1 MVQEAI
7 DGLTDQQLADLEL
20 QESGLVSGQNA
31 GAIAYTPFAQRMN
44 PQPAPAPEPEE
55 PVALSEFQLNQLE
68 EENYRRMD
76 YVMTPQEFDQYWDRR
91 DKEDRE
97 VGRFFE
103 GLGQGAA
110 GLIGMVPET
119 GRELQGAMVGMV
131 TDPVNQVQ
139 RNVQTGAEIIRKGG
153 INLVQ
158 LFDWV
163 GSKVDDLATGS
174 KRAEA
179 INAGIMDRL
188 IADGKVTGDR
198 EQDEQ
203 IYQAALAEAREAG
216 AYTPTLDQA
225 REDKGKAYE
234 RYVRE
239 KALERDFANVSEF
252 KTGEGQMSVPTS
264 AGTYQITDEQ
274 PMPTISTLG
283 SMVVDPLNALPLG
296 AGALSKARVLRRIA
310 NLSEK
315 PMLGAERVASGL
327 ADVAERVELGI
338 STRLQDITGLT
349 QKQQAALGAGVAGTA
364 VYVDSATDGGGGITK
379 AVLMAG
385 AVMPALHYGGGLLRK
400 VGSAA
405 GGAATIV
412 REAGVG
418 GLGVARAE
426 AASSLAGNA
435 AVPERYRKFFTGY
448 VDGTD
453 STLKRVAQ
461 DSGNPEALR
470 RGARFADRM
479 GATQVARAADDAV
492 SGAVTAG
499 IVGSPFAALQPD
511 AERAGEVM
519 GGILALGGVGGL
531 AGGVA
536 RRAGTAAD
544 ADIARMFADVQAVGG
559 NVEAFARLPHATL
572 DRLSAMQGV
581 LAGKVDFVPLTGD
594 EYRMNA
600 DIAQNG
606 GEATA
611 GVFLDRDAN
620 NRARVFINLD
630 GKTATE
636 AIAPHEIGHAILTSN
651 ILDGQP
657 RNDLRNLVNQQYGP
671 GGVESR
677 GREYIARMV
686 DADLRQGVTGEAP
699 TVLTD
704 AEMKAMDGGKT
715 MDNIVADR
723 AKDPAE
729 RDRLINERVEE
740 FRQRSIDKGE
750 DALDWARDEI
760 VAETFASE
768 APAID
773 FRAIRRDAMFPRLAE
788 SMLSAGGRVLEVM
801 GARLDPGT
809 GKLMDNPSVLFRDN
823 PLFQD
828 RIMQKRVREY
838 VRSYDQYL
846 AGLEEAGA
854 KELRGVELARSSK
867 PEDLARSTHVKL
879 RDEGRGVL
887 ENDFLFQKPDGTYS
901 LKPQKIITATEN
913 ARSAQIKTLYDARKF
928 VPVNSQEFGK
938 RKVNGREVVGGP
950 VLPPQFDF
958 FTNFPKHV
966 REFARSM
973 EQSRAEGGSWDIDY
987 NAIGTGASGRYRVT
1001 NLGNV
1006 RAIQRETVPLGWQV
1020 TKANHLLAVA
1030 IDLNAFRAA
1039 TMKAINRGELSIFN
1053 NDMRQVE
1060 TDLKI
1065 RLANHREGRPGE
1077 AGIGQA
1083 KRDILN
1089 GLIGTG
1095 TAVQRAANPLYAE
1108 LNPRGSLRTWRVDR
1122 LNDAKP
1128 TGRTGYFFD
1137 YDKENNNRM
1146 PSALPQTGMAMPDV
1160 AVVPERFTGTGQEPN
1175 RQSRFAQPPP
1185 FFARF
1190 PIESYERGGKFFDA
1204 QSGDDLT
1211 GRSYGAG
1218 FIDVSSGKPRLFVD
1232 GDPAAQPAKSG
1243 RTYRTNLF
1251 KQKAGW
1257 KWISD
1262 NAPATSTIVS
1272 VEGGGQHVYALR
1284 ADFEGGVDLARYSDR
1299 PSEPRLRPTARGELS
1314 LGNEVGRISIRGKE
1328 HPVYDGAR
1336 ISQPAA
1342 ARGQAMPDISE
1353 APPFYL
1359 KSSQALD
1366 AKVQGK
1372 AATVDQIKAILTNP
1386 QNGIKAEELKWTGV
1400 MQEVE
1405 RLAKENNGKVPKEAL
1420 LRYLAE
1426 DGAVRLEEVT
1436 MGGAKK
1442 QWTQAD
1448 IDQLEREAQRSRDFS
1463 AYERAVLE
1471 YEDQQLGSDAN
1482 NTGNQTQYAQW
1493 QLDGGENYREVVLA
1507 IPPKETLKQA
1517 LREATIKFNASD
1529 SPTERAA
1536 SESQIAAIESAMG
1549 MRPKEW
1555 MSSHFQDVPNYIA
1568 HMRLNERVDAKG
1580 KQGLFIE
1587 ELQSDRH
1594 QQGREKGYRED
1605 LNKNRLNELV
1615 RKESSR
1621 GITKSEQQEL
1631 SDLLRQRDALAGG
1644 VPDAPFRTSWPL
1656 QLFKRALRDAVAD
1669 GKEWIG
1675 WTTGETQAARY
1686 DKQIADNLDAVEV
1699 TKDKDGQSYYVFG
1712 YKGEKRVID
1721 SGAVGQ
1727 EKLADL
1733 IGKEM
1738 ATKAI
1743 EGKQEKMRFSGSA
1756 LTIGGKG
1763 MEGFYDQIVLKDVAK
1778 YVKQWGAQVEKSGI
1792 TVLGPLDDLRFDVV
1806 GPDNRAITAFETMDK
1821 AKAAAKKAG
1830 QGYIVRENPPKEQT
1844 KIWRVNITPQMRDG
1858 IQKAGQ
1864 ALFMPDVD
1872 YPIKGFHGGPKGI
1885 QRLKASSPWSRQKD
1899 GKDGVIYISTDEA
1912 GAEYYADLRDDGRV
1926 YDVAARA
1933 SNPYYTS
1940 DQDLLIDPSPEDVR
1954 RLKSLGHDA
1963 IFPVDPQSTLRA
1975 FFNDDQVV
1983 IRTPAR
1989 GQAMPDVVHD
1999 DNYTLPPQVPDRGF
2013 YIIGTKPTAD
2023 GRVLE
2028 YHVDPRTTM
2037 QPRVAGIDSISG
2049 EQVAMLEADR
2059 HNTRGDNM
2067 GGPLHPFL
2075 INNQTVVYLPDGRGY
2090 KPVWANMNSGFVTRA
2105 KNIVKNTTAGHALI
2119 QIMKENAHRSNRK
2132 FVMDVTAEIDARRAS
2147 MSDDQADFLH
2157 VLLEL
2162 GAINP
2167 QGRINQAYSRVER
2180 LSKEVLKKEAE
2191 LSELAEAEKQ
2201 YNATFAKYRPMAEFL
2216 SRLSPLKS
2224 HSTRGRMKEFQGE
2237 FGSLVS
2243 KYRNEPWYSAMSS
2256 KYRNTKFVDEAA
2268 RFSFKQRGAAMDRI
2282 TGIPF
2287 APDVK
2292 AMLNDS
2298 MDFVNGKNLDV
2309 VGVVQLSKD
2318 ADAFAVY
2325 FGKNAKEE
2333 SKMSANERL
2342 LRDQLLAS
2350 GTFRP
2355 HPSYDW
2361 VMLGPENADSFIL
2374 NAPADPLKLF
2384 PDYAKNHPN
2393 PKVRGGTKETVAG
2406 TMKKSKIPL
2415 ILK

>member
-188 IADGKVTGDR
+188 IADGKVTGNR

-461 DSGNPEALR
+461 DAGNPEALR
-470 RGARFADRM
+470 RGARFADRI

-630 GKTATE
+630 GKTATD

-715 MDNIVADR
+715 MDDIVADR

-760 VAETFASE
+760 IAETFASE

-773 FRAIRRDAMFPRLAE
+773 FRAIRRDSMFPRLAE

-809 GKLMDNPSVLFRDN
+809 GKLMDSPSVLFRDN

-879 RDEGRGVL
+879 RDEGNGVL
-887 ENDFLFQKPDGTYS
+887 ENDFMVQRPDGTYAMKAQTTVN
-901 LKPQKIITATEN
+901 LTEN

-1006 RAIQRETVPLGWQV
+1006 RAIQRETVPFGWQV
-1020 TKANHLLAVA
+1020 TKANHLLAA
-1030 IDLNAFRAA
+1030 SLDLNAFRGSA
-1039 TMKAINRGELSIFN
+1039 MKAINKGDLGLFN

-1060 TDLKI
+1060 ADLKTY
-1065 RLANHREGRPGE
+1065 LANHRNGRPGE
-1077 AGIGQA
+1077 MTIGQQ
-1083 KRDILN
+1083 KRDMLN

-1095 TAVQRAANPLYAE
+1095 TAVQRTANPLYSD
-1108 LNPRGSLRTWRVDR
+1108 LNPRGSIRTWRVDR

-1137 YDKENNNRM
+1137 YDKINSNRM
-1146 PSALPQTGMAMPDV
+1146 PSALPQAGMAMPDV
-1160 AVVPERFTGTGQEPN
+1160 APVRTLDTDRLLRE
-1175 RQSRFAQPPP
+1175 
-1185 FFARF
+1185 
-1190 PIESYERGGKFFDA
+1190 YEENQGYLGLSTMGMREGRPVKGGA
-1204 QSGDDLT
+1204 AET
-1211 GRSYGAG
+1211 R
-1218 FIDVSSGKPRLFVD
+1218 RL
-1232 GDPAAQPAKSG
+1232 
-1243 RTYRTNLF
+1243 
-1251 KQKAGW
+1251 
-1257 KWISD
+1257 
-1262 NAPATSTIVS
+1262 
-1272 VEGGGQHVYALR
+1272 
-1284 ADFEGGVDLARYSDR
+1284 LARNTEISRELD
-1299 PSEPRLRPTARGELS
+1299 ARGVKTEDVQLQRA
-1314 LGNEVGRISIRGKE
+1314 LAKR
-1328 HPVYDGAR
+1328 
-1336 ISQPAA
+1336 QT
-1342 ARGQAMPDISE
+1342 GQAMPDATELWHGGNDIAQGDGPVFLGSKRM
-1353 APPFYL
+1353 AQSY
-1359 KSSQALD
+1359 
-1366 AKVQGK
+1366 AKNKGGK
-1372 AATVDQIKAILTNP
+1372 LQKINASDLRFAT
-1386 QNGIKAEELKWTGV
+1386 AE
-1400 MQEVE
+1400 EVE
-1405 RLAKENNGKVPKEAL
+1405 RVLRDDGRISVPDTTMEPLFYTLDPAYSPARSKVAIEAL
-1420 LRYLAE
+1420 QEVGY
-1426 DGAVRLEEVT
+1426 DGAILPIDSFADNPSNPSSSKKMEQSYMVFDRKSLQRPAT
-1436 MGGAKK
+1436 GGTRGQAMLDVGSFDEDAGAYLIAAGDGESLPVY
-1442 QWTQAD
+1442 QQAD
-1448 IDQLEREAQRSRDFS
+1448 RRGKP
-1463 AYERAVLE
+1463 AV
-1471 YEDQQLGSDAN
+1471 DG
-1482 NTGNQTQYAQW
+1482 TGKA
-1493 QLDGGENYREVVLA
+1493 
-1507 IPPKETLKQA
+1507 
-1517 LREATIKFNASD
+1517 KF
-1529 SPTERAA
+1529 
-1536 SESQIAAIESAMG
+1536 
-1549 MRPKEW
+1549 
-1555 MSSHFQDVPNYIA
+1555 VP
-1568 HMRLNERVDAKG
+1568 VD
-1580 KQGLFIE
+1580 
-1587 ELQSDRH
+1587 
-1594 QQGREKGYRED
+1594 YD
-1605 LNKNRLNELV
+1605 LLHGP
-1615 RKESSR
+1615 
-1621 GITKSEQQEL
+1621 GITKYAGPGPEDATKPDYRGLAYDITQKG
-1631 SDLLRQRDALAGG
+1631 QREIDAA
-1644 VPDAPFRTSWPL
+1644 
-1656 QLFKRALRDAVAD
+1656 
-1669 GKEWIG
+1669 
-1675 WTTGETQAARY
+1675 
-1686 DKQIADNLDAVEV
+1686 
-1699 TKDKDGQSYYVFG
+1699 
-1712 YKGEKRVID
+1712 ID
-1721 SGAVGQ
+1721 SGAVDSAANRVVDFTVEAMKNREIAAGRGWYSRMRDKLLSAFG
-1727 EKLADL
+1727 EKGRELFAQL
-1733 IGKEM
+1733 LG
-1738 ATKAI
+1738 AT
-1743 EGKQEKMRFSGSA
+1743 SA
-1756 LTIGGKG
+1756 KTP
-1763 MEGFYDQIVLKDVAK
+1763 
-1778 YVKQWGAQVEKSGI
+1778 VEPNF
-1792 TVLGPLDDLRFDVV
+1792 LQAFD
-1806 GPDNRAITAFETMDK
+1806 AFE
-1821 AKAAAKKAG
+1821 G
-1830 QGYIVRENPPKEQT
+1830 HQFG
-1844 KIWRVNITPQMRDG
+1844 
-1858 IQKAGQ
+1858 
-1864 ALFMPDVD
+1864 AL
-1872 YPIKGFHGGPKGI
+1872 
-1885 QRLKASSPWSRQKD
+1885 
-1899 GKDGVIYISTDEA
+1899 
-1912 GAEYYADLRDDGRV
+1912 
-1926 YDVAARA
+1926 
-1933 SNPYYTS
+1933 
-1940 DQDLLIDPSPEDVR
+1940 
-1954 RLKSLGHDA
+1954 
-1963 IFPVDPQSTLRA
+1963 
-1975 FFNDDQVV
+1975 
-1983 IRTPAR
+1983 
-1989 GQAMPDVVHD
+1989 
-1999 DNYTLPPQVPDRGF
+1999 
-2013 YIIGTKPTAD
+2013 
-2023 GRVLE
+2023 
-2028 YHVDPRTTM
+2028 
-2037 QPRVAGIDSISG
+2037 
-2049 EQVAMLEADR
+2049 
-2059 HNTRGDNM
+2059 
-2067 GGPLHPFL
+2067 
-2075 INNQTVVYLPDGRGY
+2075 
-2090 KPVWANMNSGFVTRA
+2090 
-2105 KNIVKNTTAGHALI
+2105 
-2119 QIMKENAHRSNRK
+2119 
-2132 FVMDVTAEIDARRAS
+2132 
-2147 MSDDQADFLH
+2147 
-2157 VLLEL
+2157 
-2162 GAINP
+2162 
-2167 QGRINQAYSRVER
+2167 
-2180 LSKEVLKKEAE
+2180 
-2191 LSELAEAEKQ
+2191 
-2201 YNATFAKYRPMAEFL
+2201 
-2216 SRLSPLKS
+2216 
-2224 HSTRGRMKEFQGE
+2224 
-2237 FGSLVS
+2237 
-2243 KYRNEPWYSAMSS
+2243 
-2256 KYRNTKFVDEAA
+2256 
-2268 RFSFKQRGAAMDRI
+2268 
-2282 TGIPF
+2282 
-2287 APDVK
+2287 
-2292 AMLNDS
+2292 
-2298 MDFVNGKNLDV
+2298 
-2309 VGVVQLSKD
+2309 
-2318 ADAFAVY
+2318 
-2325 FGKNAKEE
+2325 
-2333 SKMSANERL
+2333 
-2342 LRDQLLAS
+2342 
-2350 GTFRP
+2350 
-2355 HPSYDW
+2355 
-2361 VMLGPENADSFIL
+2361 
-2374 NAPADPLKLF
+2374 
-2384 PDYAKNHPN
+2384 
-2393 PKVRGGTKETVAG
+2393 
-2406 TMKKSKIPL
+2406 
-2415 ILK
+2415 

>member
-7 DGLTDQQLADLEL
+7 DGLTDQQIADLEL

-31 GAIAYTPFAQRMN
+31 DAIAYTPFAQRMN
-44 PQPAPAPEPEE
+44 PRPAPAPEPEE
-55 PVALSEFQLNQLE
+55 PVALSDFQLNQLE
-68 EENYRRMD
+68 EENYRSMD

-103 GLGQGAA
+103 GLGQGTA

-188 IADGKVTGDR
+188 IADGKMTGNR

-203 IYQAALAEAREAG
+203 IYQAALGEAREAG

-252 KTGEGQMSVPTS
+252 RTGEGQMSVPTS

-315 PMLGAERVASGL
+315 PLQGAERVASGL

-379 AVLMAG
+379 AILMAG

-461 DSGNPEALR
+461 ESGNPEALR
-470 RGARFADRM
+470 RMSRFADRM
-479 GATQVARAADDAV
+479 GATQVARAADDVV

-536 RRAGTAAD
+536 RRASTAAD

-630 GKTATE
+630 GKTATD

-671 GGVESR
+671 EGVEAR

-686 DADLRQGVTGEAP
+686 DADLRQGATGEAP
-699 TVLTD
+699 TVLTE

-715 MDNIVADR
+715 MDDIVAER

-760 VAETFASE
+760 IAETFASE

-773 FRAIRRDAMFPRLAE
+773 FRAIRRDALFPRLAE

-1006 RAIQRETVPLGWQV
+1006 RAIQRETVPFGWQV

-1039 TMKAINRGELSIFN
+1039 TMKAINKGDLSIFN

-1060 TDLKI
+1060 ADLKI

-1146 PSALPQTGMAMPDV
+1146 PSALPQTGMAMPDT
-1160 AVVPERFTGTGQEPN
+1160 P
-1175 RQSRFAQPPP
+1175 S
-1185 FFARF
+1185 
-1190 PIESYERGGKFFDA
+1190 
-1204 QSGDDLT
+1204 
-1211 GRSYGAG
+1211 
-1218 FIDVSSGKPRLFVD
+1218 
-1232 GDPAAQPAKSG
+1232 
-1243 RTYRTNLF
+1243 NL
-1251 KQKAGW
+1251 
-1257 KWISD
+1257 
-1262 NAPATSTIVS
+1262 ST
-1272 VEGGGQHVYALR
+1272 
-1284 ADFEGGVDLARYSDR
+1284 
-1299 PSEPRLRPTARGELS
+1299 
-1314 LGNEVGRISIRGKE
+1314 
-1328 HPVYDGAR
+1328 
-1336 ISQPAA
+1336 
-1342 ARGQAMPDISE
+1342 
-1353 APPFYL
+1353 
-1359 KSSQALD
+1359 
-1366 AKVQGK
+1366 
-1372 AATVDQIKAILTNP
+1372 DQILRELEENQGYLGLSTLGMREGRPVKGGAQQTRELLKRNTALN
-1386 QNGIKAEELKWTGV
+1386 EELKRRGGP
-1400 MQEVE
+1400 QEESDVE
-1405 RLAKENNGKVPKEAL
+1405 RV
-1420 LRYLAE
+1420 
-1426 DGAVRLEEVT
+1426 
-1436 MGGAKK
+1436 
-1442 QWTQAD
+1442 
-1448 IDQLEREAQRSRDFS
+1448 
-1463 AYERAVLE
+1463 
-1471 YEDQQLGSDAN
+1471 
-1482 NTGNQTQYAQW
+1482 
-1493 QLDGGENYREVVLA
+1493 
-1507 IPPKETLKQA
+1507 
-1517 LREATIKFNASD
+1517 
-1529 SPTERAA
+1529 
-1536 SESQIAAIESAMG
+1536 
-1549 MRPKEW
+1549 
-1555 MSSHFQDVPNYIA
+1555 
-1568 HMRLNERVDAKG
+1568 
-1580 KQGLFIE
+1580 
-1587 ELQSDRH
+1587 
-1594 QQGREKGYRED
+1594 
-1605 LNKNRLNELV
+1605 
-1615 RKESSR
+1615 
-1621 GITKSEQQEL
+1621 
-1631 SDLLRQRDALAGG
+1631 LRQ
-1644 VPDAPFRTSWPL
+1644 
-1656 QLFKRALRDAVAD
+1656 
-1669 GKEWIG
+1669 
-1675 WTTGETQAARY
+1675 
-1686 DKQIADNLDAVEV
+1686 
-1699 TKDKDGQSYYVFG
+1699 
-1712 YKGEKRVID
+1712 
-1721 SGAVGQ
+1721 
-1727 EKLADL
+1727 
-1733 IGKEM
+1733 
-1738 ATKAI
+1738 
-1743 EGKQEKMRFSGSA
+1743 
-1756 LTIGGKG
+1756 
-1763 MEGFYDQIVLKDVAK
+1763 
-1778 YVKQWGAQVEKSGI
+1778 
-1792 TVLGPLDDLRFDVV
+1792 
-1806 GPDNRAITAFETMDK
+1806 
-1821 AKAAAKKAG
+1821 
-1830 QGYIVRENPPKEQT
+1830 
-1844 KIWRVNITPQMRDG
+1844 
-1858 IQKAGQ
+1858 
-1864 ALFMPDVD
+1864 
-1872 YPIKGFHGGPKGI
+1872 
-1885 QRLKASSPWSRQKD
+1885 
-1899 GKDGVIYISTDEA
+1899 
-1912 GAEYYADLRDDGRV
+1912 
-1926 YDVAARA
+1926 
-1933 SNPYYTS
+1933 
-1940 DQDLLIDPSPEDVR
+1940 
-1954 RLKSLGHDA
+1954 
-1963 IFPVDPQSTLRA
+1963 
-1975 FFNDDQVV
+1975 
-1983 IRTPAR
+1983 R
-1989 GQAMPDVVHD
+1989 GQAMPDVADAVD
-1999 DNYTLPPQVPDRGF
+1999 DVSSRLGGKQPRMTTQTAWMTPDGKFLNVGAHGHSAILEGQKQQLSTVDYMRMGFVRLNARESGKLYADARAPLTQSQLSELKNTAIERRLELVVEQPAANRAQGQAMPDVDVQWETYAENLRDDVESWSPARDTGKIDYEMQDVVDSFVDFARTNPQMTGGELTAAF
-2013 YIIGTKPTAD
+2013 YRAEKPTASQRKKLNAAIANVGEPPRTATGGTRGQAMPDAAVTQD
-2023 GRVLE
+2023 GLVQAPEDAPKFKLPRQAMAQFMPDTGVDLADYADRTILALPADRMGIGSMMVGPKGMEREVSVKGQGGAGFMEIYNGGGWAFSDEATGNRFMKRLREAAEPGEGSVLVGITAMSE
-2028 YHVDPRTTM
+2028 FNHLKNQTGQLAYVEALEAAIAGKSISKKQADAHIKAISQSIMQSTAKSVTDSTRRKFAAIKNFNDFSKAVRNKSLNFADAAPYSVQIARKALPIPYKEAKDIGIAFDDIGKQTADPRYADVPFGTVVALLEVPLEQAPVRSDFHYSYPFKVTGRSIGFLKQYHDVGQLTSDPRIRNSAGAVQA
-2037 QPRVAGIDSISG
+2037 QPLQTVLPKLDQTRKV
-2049 EQVAMLEADR
+2049 
-2059 HNTRGDNM
+2059 TRGQAMPDVEIQQRFPRHRFVSGGQPTMLKTGEPVVLKMHHATRRPAQLMKSGKFDDKYLGETHGAENDFLGWYFSSDYFIGDDGEYVGKRGEVLPFYVRMDNPLVIDTDRYPFIEDAKYSREVAQLRDA
-2067 GGPLHPFL
+2067 GGH
-2075 INNQTVVYLPDGRGY
+2075 DG
-2090 KPVWANMNSGFVTRA
+2090 
-2105 KNIVKNTTAGHALI
+2105 IVAVITGTSRLGNFEPPAGV
-2119 QIMKENAHRSNRK
+2119 KE
-2132 FVMDVTAEIDARRAS
+2132 IY
-2147 MSDDQADFLH
+2147 DQAVNLTADKFRDLP
-2157 VLLEL
+2157 VKLQDAIDKEDQIYLDWFEGKRPEAGSEILSLTPNATKLLDSVAPEFSD
-2162 GAINP
+2162 AV
-2167 QGRINQAYSRVER
+2167 SFVER
-2180 LSKEVLKKEAE
+2180 RRSTGKDGVAAQTWWAIVPPENKGQIK
-2191 LSELAEAEKQ
+2191 SAEAITRDKSG
-2201 YNATFAKYRPMAEFL
+2201 NVIPM
-2216 SRLSPLKS
+2216 
-2224 HSTRGRMKEFQGE
+2224 
-2237 FGSLVS
+2237 S
-2243 KYRNEPWYSAMSS
+2243 KRFDRS
-2256 KYRNTKFVDEAA
+2256 KPDIRYGIA
-2268 RFSFKQRGAAMDRI
+2268 GAALAA
-2282 TGIPF
+2282 G
-2287 APDVK
+2287 
-2292 AMLNDS
+2292 AMAS
-2298 MDFVNGKNLDV
+2298 
-2309 VGVVQLSKD
+2309 Q
-2318 ADAFAVY
+2318 
-2325 FGKNAKEE
+2325 EE
-2333 SKMSANERL
+2333 
-2342 LRDQLLAS
+2342 Q
-2350 GTFRP
+2350 
-2355 HPSYDW
+2355 
-2361 VMLGPENADSFIL
+2361 
-2374 NAPADPLKLF
+2374 
-2384 PDYAKNHPN
+2384 
-2393 PKVRGGTKETVAG
+2393 
-2406 TMKKSKIPL
+2406 
-2415 ILK
+2415 

>member
-7 DGLTDQQLADLEL
+7 DGLTDQQIADLEL

-31 GAIAYTPFAQRMN
+31 DTIAYTPFAQRMN

-68 EENYRRMD
+68 EENYRRID

-188 IADGKVTGDR
+188 IADGKMTGNR

-203 IYQAALAEAREAG
+203 IYQAALGEAREAG

-252 KTGEGQMSVPTS
+252 RTGEGQMSVPTS

-315 PMLGAERVASGL
+315 PLQGAERVASGL

-461 DSGNPEALR
+461 DAGNPEALR
-470 RGARFADRM
+470 RMSRFADRM
-479 GATQVARAADDAV
+479 GATQVARAADDVV

-536 RRAGTAAD
+536 RRRGAAAD
-544 ADIARMFADVQAVGG
+544 ADVARMLADVEVIGG
-559 NVEAFARLPHATL
+559 DVEGFARLPHATL
-572 DRLSAMQGV
+572 DKIASMQGV
-581 LAGKVDFVPLTGD
+581 LAGKVDFIPLKPD
-594 EYRMNA
+594 EYRQNVDKSGKNGEFVKA
-600 DIAQNG
+600 DENLGASS
-606 GEATA
+606 A
-611 GVFLDRDAN
+611 GMFMDKDGTG
-620 NRARVFINLD
+620 RARLYINMGAD
-630 GKTATE
+630 RSPAV
-636 AIAPHEIGHAILTSN
+636 IAPHEIGHAILTSN

-671 GGVESR
+671 DGVESR

-715 MDNIVADR
+715 MDDIVAER
-723 AKDPAE
+723 AKDPSE

-760 VAETFASE
+760 IAETFASE

-773 FRAIRRDAMFPRLAE
+773 FRAIRRDALFPRLAE

-854 KELRGVELARSSK
+854 KELRGVELARSNK

-879 RDEGRGVL
+879 RDEGNGVL
-887 ENDFLFQKPDGTYS
+887 ENDFMVQRPDGTYTM
-901 LKPQKIITATEN
+901 KAQKTVNLTEN

-1006 RAIQRETVPLGWQV
+1006 RAIQRETVPFGWQV
-1020 TKANHLLAVA
+1020 TKANHLLAA
-1030 IDLNAFRAA
+1030 SLDLNAFRASA
-1039 TMKAINRGELSIFN
+1039 MKAINKGDLGLFN

-1060 TDLKI
+1060 ADLKTY
-1065 RLANHREGRPGE
+1065 LANHRNGRPGE
-1077 AGIGQA
+1077 MTIGQQ
-1083 KRDILN
+1083 KRDMLN

-1095 TAVQRAANPLYAE
+1095 TAVQRTANPLYSD
-1108 LNPRGSLRTWRVDR
+1108 LNPRGSIRTWRVDR

-1137 YDKENNNRM
+1137 YDKINNNRM
-1146 PSALPQTGMAMPDV
+1146 PSALPQAGMAMPDV
-1160 AVVPERFTGTGQEPN
+1160 DARHADLEARYRAGDQGALRQAQTIADDAAKTQGYKVGPVYHWTPEQDFSVFDINKGREGFHFGTKQAAE
-1175 RQSRFAQPPP
+1175 
-1185 FFARF
+1185 
-1190 PIESYERGGKFFDA
+1190 D
-1204 QSGDDLT
+1204 
-1211 GRSYGAG
+1211 RSMYR
-1218 FIDVSSGKPRLFVD
+1218 P
-1232 GDPAAQPAKSG
+1232 G
-1243 RTYRTNLF
+1243 RTIRAFLKGDRAPVRDMMTNNARELF
-1251 KQKAGW
+1251 
-1257 KWISD
+1257 
-1262 NAPATSTIVS
+1262 
-1272 VEGGGQHVYALR
+1272 R
-1284 ADFEGGVDLARYSDR
+1284 
-1299 PSEPRLRPTARGELS
+1299 
-1314 LGNEVGRISIRGKE
+1314 
-1328 HPVYDGAR
+1328 
-1336 ISQPAA
+1336 
-1342 ARGQAMPDISE
+1342 
-1353 APPFYL
+1353 
-1359 KSSQALD
+1359 
-1366 AKVQGK
+1366 
-1372 AATVDQIKAILTNP
+1372 
-1386 QNGIKAEELKWTGV
+1386 
-1400 MQEVE
+1400 
-1405 RLAKENNGKVPKEAL
+1405 
-1420 LRYLAE
+1420 
-1426 DGAVRLEEVT
+1426 
-1436 MGGAKK
+1436 
-1442 QWTQAD
+1442 
-1448 IDQLEREAQRSRDFS
+1448 QLEREGRIKRKVETDYRGATEGVYNEQLVRAADEKWMLQNQDSLRGTRQALSAENERNYRQSVAEVEAKLGRPLRHPMQELQDMLGSEYTVFEYPNKAEDKGSVSYAVTRPEQVKSAEPFTYDDGGGLIPMSRRFDARRPDVRFMPDAAGQQTMVQRNPAGDYEPLGMLKKQKNGNWAVYTAPMMAANKDGTQTMLPPSKLAEYPTEAKARARAEKEFFTSLTLQDS
-1463 AYERAVLE
+1463 KQYLGARERAAITEAQQRIAEVAKNNPEAARLEVTRDDRGLPKVGLIEDADGNPVLDE
-1471 YEDQQLGSDAN
+1471 R
-1482 NTGNQTQYAQW
+1482 GNQKFGAI
-1493 QLDGGENYREVVLA
+1493 YRKA
-1507 IPPKETLKQA
+1507 KYG
-1517 LREATIKFNASD
+1517 LREAPGLSKDEARAVQQAADLMEADARRGQANPSIANGIGWYGRMRGWLQQAYGATI
-1529 SPTERAA
+1529 ERFGQLLGAT
-1536 SESQIAAIESAMG
+1536 SA
-1549 MRPKEW
+1549 RTP
-1555 MSSHFQDVPNYIA
+1555 
-1568 HMRLNERVDAKG
+1568 VDTN
-1580 KQGLFIE
+1580 FI
-1587 ELQSDRH
+1587 QA
-1594 QQGREKGYRED
+1594 RE
-1605 LNKNRLNELV
+1605 
-1615 RKESSR
+1615 
-1621 GITKSEQQEL
+1621 
-1631 SDLLRQRDALAGG
+1631 A
-1644 VPDAPFRTSWPL
+1644 L
-1656 QLFKRALRDAVAD
+1656 QLFGRGAYDELLQRFDAFVMQKKADADSGKMEADWRRRGGKGTFKLGDEYRKQVNSFKEVPLRANGKKYNANSTKVLHALYGNWISQTKGPKTPNFAGNLTGRTFKATIDVWAARNLRRLLYQGKKSRWRILPEQEQGVTDADFFFSQKVYDEVAKRMGVIPDDLQALQWFNEKDVWEANGWTDKTGAEKSSFDKEAGKLNLDRYQVGLTTFQDASNFDPAVQRAELTSFRDSIRAQEGLEAARVTESEGLYGNVVEPTFDAEFSVNRKGEVSPSIEPIIRQAIDTANRNKQNDVFISAVVEETHPNARPMVEVGFKTAASRAEIDAVTAVFRGAGID
-1669 GKEWIG
+1669 GFTVARNERGDVLGIRAQYVP
-1675 WTTGETQAARY
+1675 EISARY
-1686 DKQIADNLDAVEV
+1686 DTLDHLDPAKFGDNTDAWM
-1699 TKDKDGQSYYVFG
+1699 Q
-1712 YKGEKRVID
+1712 
-1721 SGAVGQ
+1721 
-1727 EKLADL
+1727 
-1733 IGKEM
+1733 
-1738 ATKAI
+1738 
-1743 EGKQEKMRFSGSA
+1743 
-1756 LTIGGKG
+1756 
-1763 MEGFYDQIVLKDVAK
+1763 
-1778 YVKQWGAQVEKSGI
+1778 
-1792 TVLGPLDDLRFDVV
+1792 
-1806 GPDNRAITAFETMDK
+1806 K
-1821 AKAAAKKAG
+1821 AKAAIDSLKNQDNVSYRKE
-1830 QGYIVRENPPKEQT
+1830 GYVSTNVYGIEEYSSVTPSDILRSSAKEQLGRRRA
-1844 KIWRVNITPQMRDG
+1844 I
-1858 IQKAGQ
+1858 
-1864 ALFMPDVD
+1864 L
-1872 YPIKGFHGGPKGI
+1872 
-1885 QRLKASSPWSRQKD
+1885 
-1899 GKDGVIYISTDEA
+1899 EA
-1912 GAEYYADLRDDGRV
+1912 G
-1926 YDVAARA
+1926 
-1933 SNPYYTS
+1933 
-1940 DQDLLIDPSPEDVR
+1940 
-1954 RLKSLGHDA
+1954 
-1963 IFPVDPQSTLRA
+1963 
-1975 FFNDDQVV
+1975 
-1983 IRTPAR
+1983 
-1989 GQAMPDVVHD
+1989 
-1999 DNYTLPPQVPDRGF
+1999 
-2013 YIIGTKPTAD
+2013 
-2023 GRVLE
+2023 
-2028 YHVDPRTTM
+2028 
-2037 QPRVAGIDSISG
+2037 
-2049 EQVAMLEADR
+2049 
-2059 HNTRGDNM
+2059 TR
-2067 GGPLHPFL
+2067 
-2075 INNQTVVYLPDGRGY
+2075 
-2090 KPVWANMNSGFVTRA
+2090 
-2105 KNIVKNTTAGHALI
+2105 
-2119 QIMKENAHRSNRK
+2119 
-2132 FVMDVTAEIDARRAS
+2132 
-2147 MSDDQADFLH
+2147 
-2157 VLLEL
+2157 
-2162 GAINP
+2162 
-2167 QGRINQAYSRVER
+2167 
-2180 LSKEVLKKEAE
+2180 
-2191 LSELAEAEKQ
+2191 
-2201 YNATFAKYRPMAEFL
+2201 
-2216 SRLSPLKS
+2216 
-2224 HSTRGRMKEFQGE
+2224 
-2237 FGSLVS
+2237 
-2243 KYRNEPWYSAMSS
+2243 
-2256 KYRNTKFVDEAA
+2256 
-2268 RFSFKQRGAAMDRI
+2268 
-2282 TGIPF
+2282 
-2287 APDVK
+2287 
-2292 AMLNDS
+2292 
-2298 MDFVNGKNLDV
+2298 
-2309 VGVVQLSKD
+2309 
-2318 ADAFAVY
+2318 
-2325 FGKNAKEE
+2325 
-2333 SKMSANERL
+2333 
-2342 LRDQLLAS
+2342 
-2350 GTFRP
+2350 
-2355 HPSYDW
+2355 
-2361 VMLGPENADSFIL
+2361 
-2374 NAPADPLKLF
+2374 
-2384 PDYAKNHPN
+2384 
-2393 PKVRGGTKETVAG
+2393 
-2406 TMKKSKIPL
+2406 
-2415 ILK
+2415 

>member
-7 DGLTDQQLADLEL
+7 DGLTDQQIADLEL

-31 GAIAYTPFAQRMN
+31 DTIAYTPFAQRMN
-44 PQPAPAPEPEE
+44 PQPASAPEPEE

-68 EENYRRMD
+68 EENYRRID

-188 IADGKVTGDR
+188 IADGKMTGNR
-198 EQDEQ
+198 KQDEQ
-203 IYQAALAEAREAG
+203 IYQAALGEAREAG

-252 KTGEGQMSVPTS
+252 RTGEGQMSVPTS

-315 PMLGAERVASGL
+315 PLQGAERVASGL

-435 AVPERYRKFFTGY
+435 AVPKRYRKFFTGY

-461 DSGNPEALR
+461 ESGNPEALR
-470 RGARFADRM
+470 RMSRFADRM
-479 GATQVARAADDAV
+479 GATQVARAADDVV

-630 GKTATE
+630 GKTATD

-671 GGVESR
+671 EGVEAR

-686 DADLRQGVTGEAP
+686 DADLRQGATGEAP
-699 TVLTD
+699 TVLTE

-715 MDNIVADR
+715 MDDIVAER

-760 VAETFASE
+760 IAETFASE

-773 FRAIRRDAMFPRLAE
+773 FRAIRRDALFPRLAE

-879 RDEGRGVL
+879 RDEGNGVL

-958 FTNFPKHV
+958 FTHFPQHV

-1006 RAIQRETVPLGWQV
+1006 RAIQRETVPFGWQV
-1020 TKANHLLAVA
+1020 TKANHLLAA
-1030 IDLNAFRAA
+1030 SLDLNAFRGSA
-1039 TMKAINRGELSIFN
+1039 MKAINKGDLGLFN

-1060 TDLKI
+1060 ADLKTY
-1065 RLANHREGRPGE
+1065 LANHRNGRPGE
-1077 AGIGQA
+1077 MTIGQQ
-1083 KRDILN
+1083 KRDMLN

-1095 TAVQRAANPLYAE
+1095 TAVQRTANPLYSD
-1108 LNPRGSLRTWRVDR
+1108 LNPRGSIRTWRVDR

-1137 YDKENNNRM
+1137 YDKINNNRM
-1146 PSALPQTGMAMPDV
+1146 PSALPQTSMAMPDAAPV
-1160 AVVPERFTGTGQEPN
+1160 RTLDTDRLLRE
-1175 RQSRFAQPPP
+1175 
-1185 FFARF
+1185 
-1190 PIESYERGGKFFDA
+1190 YEENQGYLGLSTLGMREGRPVKGGA
-1204 QSGDDLT
+1204 AET
-1211 GRSYGAG
+1211 R
-1218 FIDVSSGKPRLFVD
+1218 RL
-1232 GDPAAQPAKSG
+1232 
-1243 RTYRTNLF
+1243 
-1251 KQKAGW
+1251 
-1257 KWISD
+1257 
-1262 NAPATSTIVS
+1262 
-1272 VEGGGQHVYALR
+1272 
-1284 ADFEGGVDLARYSDR
+1284 LARNTEISRELD
-1299 PSEPRLRPTARGELS
+1299 ARG
-1314 LGNEVGRISIRGKE
+1314 VRGEDEQLQRALAK
-1328 HPVYDGAR
+1328 R
-1336 ISQPAA
+1336 Q
-1342 ARGQAMPDISE
+1342 RGQAMPDVDARHADLEARYRAGDQGALRQAQTIADDAAKTQGYKVGPVYHWTPEQDFSVFDINKGREGFHFGTKQAAEDRSMYRPGRTIRAFLKGDRAPVRDMMTNNARELFRQLELEGRIKRKVETDYRGATEGVYNEQLVRAADEKWMLQNQDSLRGTRQALSAENERNYRQSVAEVEAKLGRPLRHPMQELQDMLGSE
-1353 APPFYL
+1353 YTVFEYPNKAEDKGSMSYAVTRPEQVKSAEPFTYDDSGRLIPMSRRFDASRPDVRFMPDVADAPPFFL

-1426 DGAVRLEEVT
+1426 DGAVNLRRCGWAAPRSSGRKPTLT
-1436 MGGAKK
+1436 S
-1442 QWTQAD
+1442 
-1448 IDQLEREAQRSRDFS
+1448 LRERR
-1463 AYERAVLE
+1463 
-1471 YEDQQLGSDAN
+1471 
-1482 NTGNQTQYAQW
+1482 
-1493 QLDGGENYREVVLA
+1493 RE
-1507 IPPKETLKQA
+1507 PETL
-1517 LREATIKFNASD
+1517 R
-1529 SPTERAA
+1529 
-1536 SESQIAAIESAMG
+1536 
-1549 MRPKEW
+1549 
-1555 MSSHFQDVPNYIA
+1555 
-1568 HMRLNERVDAKG
+1568 
-1580 KQGLFIE
+1580 
-1587 ELQSDRH
+1587 
-1594 QQGREKGYRED
+1594 
-1605 LNKNRLNELV
+1605 
-1615 RKESSR
+1615 
-1621 GITKSEQQEL
+1621 
-1631 SDLLRQRDALAGG
+1631 
-1644 VPDAPFRTSWPL
+1644 RTS
-1656 QLFKRALRDAVAD
+1656 ALCWNTKTSSLAAMPTIPAT
-1669 GKEWIG
+1669 KPN
-1675 WTTGETQAARY
+1675 TANTSSPAARTT
-1686 DKQIADNLDAVEV
+1686 ARWCWRC
-1699 TKDKDGQSYYVFG
+1699 
-1712 YKGEKRVID
+1712 RVKMAGKACSMSTDQKID
-1721 SGAVGQ
+1721 MLSNS
-1727 EKLADL
+1727 KLAQ
-1733 IGKEM
+1733 
-1738 ATKAI
+1738 
-1743 EGKQEKMRFSGSA
+1743 KQK
-1756 LTIGGKG
+1756 
-1763 MEGFYDQIVLKDVAK
+1763 
-1778 YVKQWGAQVEKSGI
+1778 
-1792 TVLGPLDDLRFDVV
+1792 
-1806 GPDNRAITAFETMDK
+1806 
-1821 AKAAAKKAG
+1821 
-1830 QGYIVRENPPKEQT
+1830 
-1844 KIWRVNITPQMRDG
+1844 
-1858 IQKAGQ
+1858 
-1864 ALFMPDVD
+1864 
-1872 YPIKGFHGGPKGI
+1872 
-1885 QRLKASSPWSRQKD
+1885 
-1899 GKDGVIYISTDEA
+1899 
-1912 GAEYYADLRDDGRV
+1912 
-1926 YDVAARA
+1926 
-1933 SNPYYTS
+1933 
-1940 DQDLLIDPSPEDVR
+1940 
-1954 RLKSLGHDA
+1954 
-1963 IFPVDPQSTLRA
+1963 
-1975 FFNDDQVV
+1975 
-1983 IRTPAR
+1983 
-1989 GQAMPDVVHD
+1989 
-1999 DNYTLPPQVPDRGF
+1999 
-2013 YIIGTKPTAD
+2013 
-2023 GRVLE
+2023 
-2028 YHVDPRTTM
+2028 
-2037 QPRVAGIDSISG
+2037 
-2049 EQVAMLEADR
+2049 
-2059 HNTRGDNM
+2059 
-2067 GGPLHPFL
+2067 
-2075 INNQTVVYLPDGRGY
+2075 
-2090 KPVWANMNSGFVTRA
+2090 
-2105 KNIVKNTTAGHALI
+2105 
-2119 QIMKENAHRSNRK
+2119 
-2132 FVMDVTAEIDARRAS
+2132 
-2147 MSDDQADFLH
+2147 
-2157 VLLEL
+2157 
-2162 GAINP
+2162 
-2167 QGRINQAYSRVER
+2167 
-2180 LSKEVLKKEAE
+2180 
-2191 LSELAEAEKQ
+2191 
-2201 YNATFAKYRPMAEFL
+2201 
-2216 SRLSPLKS
+2216 
-2224 HSTRGRMKEFQGE
+2224 
-2237 FGSLVS
+2237 
-2243 KYRNEPWYSAMSS
+2243 
-2256 KYRNTKFVDEAA
+2256 
-2268 RFSFKQRGAAMDRI
+2268 
-2282 TGIPF
+2282 
-2287 APDVK
+2287 
-2292 AMLNDS
+2292 
-2298 MDFVNGKNLDV
+2298 
-2309 VGVVQLSKD
+2309 
-2318 ADAFAVY
+2318 
-2325 FGKNAKEE
+2325 
-2333 SKMSANERL
+2333 
-2342 LRDQLLAS
+2342 
-2350 GTFRP
+2350 
-2355 HPSYDW
+2355 
-2361 VMLGPENADSFIL
+2361 
-2374 NAPADPLKLF
+2374 LKLRKTEGASRS
-2384 PDYAKNHPN
+2384 Y
-2393 PKVRGGTKETVAG
+2393 
-2406 TMKKSKIPL
+2406 S
-2415 ILK
+2415 

>member
-7 DGLTDQQLADLEL
+7 DGLTDQQIADLEL

-31 GAIAYTPFAQRMN
+31 DTIAYTPFAQRMN
-44 PQPAPAPEPEE
+44 PQPASAPEPEE

-68 EENYRRMD
+68 EENYRRID

-188 IADGKVTGDR
+188 IADGKMTGNR

-203 IYQAALAEAREAG
+203 IYQAALGEAREAG

-252 KTGEGQMSVPTS
+252 RTGEGQMSVPTS

-315 PMLGAERVASGL
+315 PLQGAERVASGL

-435 AVPERYRKFFTGY
+435 AVPKRYRKFFTGY

-461 DSGNPEALR
+461 ESGNPEALR
-470 RGARFADRM
+470 RMSRFADRM
-479 GATQVARAADDAV
+479 GATQVARAADDVV

-630 GKTATE
+630 GKTATD

-671 GGVESR
+671 EGVEAR

-686 DADLRQGVTGEAP
+686 DADLRQGATGEAP
-699 TVLTD
+699 TVLTE

-715 MDNIVADR
+715 MDDIVAER

-760 VAETFASE
+760 IAETFASE

-773 FRAIRRDAMFPRLAE
+773 FRAIRRDALFPRLAE

-879 RDEGRGVL
+879 RDEGNGVL

-958 FTNFPKHV
+958 FTHFPQHV

-1006 RAIQRETVPLGWQV
+1006 RAIQRETVPFGWQV
-1020 TKANHLLAVA
+1020 TKANHLLAA
-1030 IDLNAFRAA
+1030 SLDLNAFRGSA
-1039 TMKAINRGELSIFN
+1039 MKAINKGDLGLFN

-1060 TDLKI
+1060 ADLKTY
-1065 RLANHREGRPGE
+1065 LANHRNGRPGE
-1077 AGIGQA
+1077 MTIGQQ
-1083 KRDILN
+1083 KRDMLN

-1095 TAVQRAANPLYAE
+1095 TAVQRTANPLYSD
-1108 LNPRGSLRTWRVDR
+1108 LNPRGSIRTWRVDR

-1137 YDKENNNRM
+1137 YDKINNNRM
-1146 PSALPQTGMAMPDV
+1146 PSALPQTSMAMPDAAPV
-1160 AVVPERFTGTGQEPN
+1160 RTLDTDRLLRE
-1175 RQSRFAQPPP
+1175 
-1185 FFARF
+1185 
-1190 PIESYERGGKFFDA
+1190 YEENQGYLGLSTLGMREGRPVKGGA
-1204 QSGDDLT
+1204 AET
-1211 GRSYGAG
+1211 R
-1218 FIDVSSGKPRLFVD
+1218 RL
-1232 GDPAAQPAKSG
+1232 
-1243 RTYRTNLF
+1243 
-1251 KQKAGW
+1251 
-1257 KWISD
+1257 
-1262 NAPATSTIVS
+1262 
-1272 VEGGGQHVYALR
+1272 
-1284 ADFEGGVDLARYSDR
+1284 LARNTEISRELD
-1299 PSEPRLRPTARGELS
+1299 ARG
-1314 LGNEVGRISIRGKE
+1314 VRGEDEQLQRALAK
-1328 HPVYDGAR
+1328 R
-1336 ISQPAA
+1336 Q
-1342 ARGQAMPDISE
+1342 RGQAMPDVDARHADLEARYRAGDQGALRQAQTIADDAAKTQGYKVGPVYHWTPEQDFSVFDINKGREGFHFGTKQAAEDRSMYRPGRTIRAFLKGDRAPVRDMMTNNARELFRQLEREGRIKRKVETDYRGATEGVYNEQLVRAADEKWMLQNQDSLRGTRQALSAENERNYRQSVAEVEAKLGRPLRHPMQELQDMLGSE
-1353 APPFYL
+1353 YTVFEYPNKAEDKGSMSYAVTRPEQVKSAEPFTYDDSGRLIPMSRRFDASRPDVRFMPDVADAPPFFL

-1366 AKVQGK
+1366 AKIQGK
-1372 AATVDQIKAILTNP
+1372 AATPDQVKAILTNP

-1426 DGAVRLEEVT
+1426 DGAVRFEEVT
-1436 MGGAKK
+1436 
-1442 QWTQAD
+1442 
-1448 IDQLEREAQRSRDFS
+1448 LRESGTKRNLAN
-1463 AYERAVLE
+1463 EE
-1471 YEDQQLGSDAN
+1471 QLGRLGYSSEVSEDGLVMAFMDLN
-1482 NTGNQTQYAQW
+1482 DPGDMMSAAEMRQFGLPAEAVRLADTIERSFYGSKGSARYGSY
-1493 QLDGGENYREVVLA
+1493 QLPGGENYREVVLA
-1507 IPPKETLKQA
+1507 MPRQDGGQSMFNVYGPEDRYVKQFKTRAEAEAEVAQNGGRIKELFLTTPDQQNY
-1517 LREATIKFNASD
+1517 TS
-1529 SPTERAA
+1529 T
-1536 SESQIAAIESAMG
+1536 
-1549 MRPKEW
+1549 
-1555 MSSHFQDVPNYIA
+1555 HFDTPNYVA

-1594 QQGREKGYRED
+1594 QQGREKGYKGDANPE
-1605 LNKNRLNELV
+1605 
-1615 RKESSR
+1615 
-1621 GITKSEQQEL
+1621 
-1631 SDLLRQRDALAGG
+1631 RDALQAKYDEATAKRNAARDALSNAIMKGAETG
-1644 VPDAPFRTSWPL
+1644 KFLSDAAERKLTQDLQNAQMIMETALGELRRTSSGQVPDAPFRTGWPL

-1686 DKQIADNLDAVEV
+1686 DLSKQVDVLNYDPFNKRLVAN
-1699 TKDKDGQSYYVFG
+1699 KDGN
-1712 YKGEKRVID
+1712 RVID
-1721 SGAVGQ
+1721 ESVSP
-1727 EKLADL
+1727 EKLPDY
-1733 IGKEM
+1733 IGKE
-1738 ATKAI
+1738 AASRLLDRKTLNGAGNHVL
-1743 EGKQEKMRFSGSA
+1743 EGNDLKV
-1756 LTIGGKG
+1756 GGEG
-1763 MEGFYDQIVLKDVAK
+1763 MKGFYDTMVPKDVAK
-1778 YVKQWGAQVEKSGI
+1778 YVKQWGAQVEKDGI
-1792 TVLGPLDDLRFDVV
+1792 GSERKVLNPSDFIEWHRAQNPNATEAQSRIAWAESTGAQRASAKRWKFKDV
-1806 GPDNRAITAFETMDK
+1806 P
-1821 AKAAAKKAG
+1821 
-1830 QGYIVRENPPKEQT
+1830 
-1844 KIWRVNITPQMRDG
+1844 IWRVNITPQMREG
-1858 IQKAGQ
+1858 IKKAGQ
-1864 ALFMPDVD
+1864 ALFV
-1872 YPIKGFHGGPKGI
+1872 GG
-1885 QRLKASSPWSRQKD
+1885 
-1899 GKDGVIYISTDEA
+1899 
-1912 GAEYYADLRDDGRV
+1912 
-1926 YDVAARA
+1926 VAA
-1933 SNPYYTS
+1933 
-1940 DQDLLIDPSPEDVR
+1940 
-1954 RLKSLGHDA
+1954 
-1963 IFPVDPQSTLRA
+1963 
-1975 FFNDDQVV
+1975 VV
-1983 IRTPAR
+1983 
-1989 GQAMPDVVHD
+1989 
-1999 DNYTLPPQVPDRGF
+1999 
-2013 YIIGTKPTAD
+2013 
-2023 GRVLE
+2023 
-2028 YHVDPRTTM
+2028 
-2037 QPRVAGIDSISG
+2037 
-2049 EQVAMLEADR
+2049 
-2059 HNTRGDNM
+2059 
-2067 GGPLHPFL
+2067 
-2075 INNQTVVYLPDGRGY
+2075 
-2090 KPVWANMNSGFVTRA
+2090 
-2105 KNIVKNTTAGHALI
+2105 
-2119 QIMKENAHRSNRK
+2119 
-2132 FVMDVTAEIDARRAS
+2132 AE
-2147 MSDDQADFLH
+2147 
-2157 VLLEL
+2157 
-2162 GAINP
+2162 
-2167 QGRINQAYSRVER
+2167 
-2180 LSKEVLKKEAE
+2180 
-2191 LSELAEAEKQ
+2191 
-2201 YNATFAKYRPMAEFL
+2201 
-2216 SRLSPLKS
+2216 
-2224 HSTRGRMKEFQGE
+2224 
-2237 FGSLVS
+2237 
-2243 KYRNEPWYSAMSS
+2243 
-2256 KYRNTKFVDEAA
+2256 
-2268 RFSFKQRGAAMDRI
+2268 
-2282 TGIPF
+2282 
-2287 APDVK
+2287 
-2292 AMLNDS
+2292 
-2298 MDFVNGKNLDV
+2298 
-2309 VGVVQLSKD
+2309 
-2318 ADAFAVY
+2318 
-2325 FGKNAKEE
+2325 
-2333 SKMSANERL
+2333 
-2342 LRDQLLAS
+2342 DQL
-2350 GTFRP
+2350 
-2355 HPSYDW
+2355 
-2361 VMLGPENADSFIL
+2361 E
-2374 NAPADPLKLF
+2374 
-2384 PDYAKNHPN
+2384 
-2393 PKVRGGTKETVAG
+2393 
-2406 TMKKSKIPL
+2406 
-2415 ILK
+2415 

>member
-7 DGLTDQQLADLEL
+7 DGLTDQQIADLEL

-31 GAIAYTPFAQRMN
+31 DTIAYTPFAQRMN
-44 PQPAPAPEPEE
+44 PQPASAPEPEE

-68 EENYRRMD
+68 EENYRRID

-188 IADGKVTGDR
+188 IADGKMTGNR
-198 EQDEQ
+198 KQDEQ
-203 IYQAALAEAREAG
+203 IYQAALGEAREAG

-252 KTGEGQMSVPTS
+252 RTGEGQMSVPTS

-315 PMLGAERVASGL
+315 PLQGAERVASGL

-435 AVPERYRKFFTGY
+435 AVPKRYRKFFTGY

-461 DSGNPEALR
+461 ESGNPEALR
-470 RGARFADRM
+470 RMSRFADRM
-479 GATQVARAADDAV
+479 GATQVARAADDVV

-630 GKTATE
+630 GKTATD

-671 GGVESR
+671 EGVEAR

-686 DADLRQGVTGEAP
+686 DADLRQGATGEAP
-699 TVLTD
+699 TVLTE

-715 MDNIVADR
+715 MDDIVAER

-760 VAETFASE
+760 IAETFASE

-773 FRAIRRDAMFPRLAE
+773 FRAIRRDALFPRLAE

-809 GKLMDNPSVLFRDN
+809 GKLMDSPSVLFRDN

-867 PEDLARSTHVKL
+867 PDDLARSTHVKL
-879 RDEGRGVL
+879 RDEGNGVL

-958 FTNFPKHV
+958 FTHFPQHV

-1006 RAIQRETVPLGWQV
+1006 RAIQRETVPFGWQV
-1020 TKANHLLAVA
+1020 TKANHLLAA
-1030 IDLNAFRAA
+1030 SLDLNSFRGSA
-1039 TMKAINRGELSIFN
+1039 MKAINKGDLGLFN

-1060 TDLKI
+1060 ADLKTY
-1065 RLANHREGRPGE
+1065 LANHRNGRPGE
-1077 AGIGQA
+1077 MTIGQQ
-1083 KRDILN
+1083 KRDMLN

-1095 TAVQRAANPLYAE
+1095 TAVQRTANPLYSD
-1108 LNPRGSLRTWRVDR
+1108 LNPRGSIRTWRVDR

-1137 YDKENNNRM
+1137 YDKINNNRM
-1146 PSALPQTGMAMPDV
+1146 PSALPQAGMAMPDTPANLSTDQILRELEENQGYLGLSTLGMREGRPV
-1160 AVVPERFTGTGQEPN
+1160 KGG
-1175 RQSRFAQPPP
+1175 AQQTRELLKRNT
-1185 FFARF
+1185 ALNEELRR
-1190 PIESYERGGKFFDA
+1190 RGGP
-1204 QSGDDLT
+1204 QEES
-1211 GRSYGAG
+1211 
-1218 FIDVSSGKPRLFVD
+1218 DVERV
-1232 GDPAAQPAKSG
+1232 
-1243 RTYRTNLF
+1243 
-1251 KQKAGW
+1251 
-1257 KWISD
+1257 
-1262 NAPATSTIVS
+1262 
-1272 VEGGGQHVYALR
+1272 LR
-1284 ADFEGGVDLARYSDR
+1284 
-1299 PSEPRLRPTARGELS
+1299 
-1314 LGNEVGRISIRGKE
+1314 
-1328 HPVYDGAR
+1328 
-1336 ISQPAA
+1336 Q
-1342 ARGQAMPDISE
+1342 RGQAMPDITITPDEARRRGLVGPVYHGSPDFKGRKFDPKYRARSSGISRGGFSFSDDVASADGYAAAPVDSAQAAVDSANDVMREAAGRMERGLKVKGFSAADELPEFNVRYVDDISE
-1353 APPFYL
+1353 LSSYFNELAKDMPKDLAARLRDAAKQVNEPANPVVVEAYLRNPREMMIDGKRLLVADNPDDIFVSAARPPQGAATGRTRGQAMPDVADAPPFFL

-1366 AKVQGK
+1366 TKIQGK
-1372 AATVDQIKAILTNP
+1372 AATPDQVKAILTNP

-1405 RLAKENNGKVPKEAL
+1405 RLAKENNGKVPKDAL

-1426 DGAVRLEEVT
+1426 DGAVRFEEVT
-1436 MGGAKK
+1436 LKESGTKRNLAN
-1442 QWTQAD
+1442 
-1448 IDQLEREAQRSRDFS
+1448 EE
-1463 AYERAVLE
+1463 
-1471 YEDQQLGSDAN
+1471 QLGRLGYSSEVSEDGLVMAFMDLN
-1482 NTGNQTQYAQW
+1482 DPGDMMSAAEMRQFGLPAEAVRLADTIERSFYGSKGSARYGSY
-1493 QLDGGENYREVVLA
+1493 QLPGGENYREVVLA
-1507 IPPKETLKQA
+1507 MPVVESDVNIKQVAGNYFLA
-1517 LREATIKFNASD
+1517 LDKAGNVVGEGTTAEIASTVAKNRH
-1529 SPTERAA
+1529 SLSNQNYT
-1536 SESQIAAIESAMG
+1536 ST
-1549 MRPKEW
+1549 
-1555 MSSHFQDVPNYIA
+1555 HFDTPNYVA
-1568 HMRLNERVDAKG
+1568 HMRLNDRVDAKG
-1580 KQGLFIE
+1580 KPGLFIE

-1615 RKESSR
+1615 RKESSQ
-1621 GITKSEQQEL
+1621 GITNSEQQEL
-1631 SDLLRQRDALAGG
+1631 RDLLKQRDALAGG
-1644 VPDAPFRTSWPL
+1644 IPDAPFRTSWPL

-1669 GKEWIG
+1669 GKDWIG

-1686 DKQIADNLDAVEV
+1686 DLSKQIDRLTV
-1699 TKDKDGQSYYVFG
+1699 TEDQNIIGSYRVQAFKDGGGAIDKTV
-1712 YKGEKRVID
+1712 KGEELPDVIGKDLAQKVID
-1721 SGAVGQ
+1721 NIQESRQRAKPDYSTTLTGLDLKVG
-1727 EKLADL
+1727 
-1733 IGKEM
+1733 G
-1738 ATKAI
+1738 
-1743 EGKQEKMRFSGSA
+1743 EGMK
-1756 LTIGGKG
+1756 
-1763 MEGFYDQIVLKDVAK
+1763 GFYDTMVPKDVAK
-1778 YVKQWGAQVEKSGI
+1778 YVKQWGAQVEKDGI
-1792 TVLGPLDDLRFDVV
+1792 GSERKVLNPSDFIEWHRAQNPNATEAQSRIAWAESTGAQRASAKRWKFKDV
-1806 GPDNRAITAFETMDK
+1806 P
-1821 AKAAAKKAG
+1821 
-1830 QGYIVRENPPKEQT
+1830 
-1844 KIWRVNITPQMRDG
+1844 IWRVNITPQMREG
-1858 IQKAGQ
+1858 IKKAGQ
-1864 ALFMPDVD
+1864 ALFV
-1872 YPIKGFHGGPKGI
+1872 G
-1885 QRLKASSPWSRQKD
+1885 
-1899 GKDGVIYISTDEA
+1899 
-1912 GAEYYADLRDDGRV
+1912 
-1926 YDVAARA
+1926 
-1933 SNPYYTS
+1933 
-1940 DQDLLIDPSPEDVR
+1940 
-1954 RLKSLGHDA
+1954 
-1963 IFPVDPQSTLRA
+1963 
-1975 FFNDDQVV
+1975 
-1983 IRTPAR
+1983 
-1989 GQAMPDVVHD
+1989 
-1999 DNYTLPPQVPDRGF
+1999 
-2013 YIIGTKPTAD
+2013 
-2023 GRVLE
+2023 
-2028 YHVDPRTTM
+2028 
-2037 QPRVAGIDSISG
+2037 
-2049 EQVAMLEADR
+2049 
-2059 HNTRGDNM
+2059 
-2067 GGPLHPFL
+2067 
-2075 INNQTVVYLPDGRGY
+2075 
-2090 KPVWANMNSGFVTRA
+2090 
-2105 KNIVKNTTAGHALI
+2105 
-2119 QIMKENAHRSNRK
+2119 
-2132 FVMDVTAEIDARRAS
+2132 
-2147 MSDDQADFLH
+2147 
-2157 VLLEL
+2157 
-2162 GAINP
+2162 
-2167 QGRINQAYSRVER
+2167 
-2180 LSKEVLKKEAE
+2180 
-2191 LSELAEAEKQ
+2191 
-2201 YNATFAKYRPMAEFL
+2201 
-2216 SRLSPLKS
+2216 
-2224 HSTRGRMKEFQGE
+2224 
-2237 FGSLVS
+2237 
-2243 KYRNEPWYSAMSS
+2243 
-2256 KYRNTKFVDEAA
+2256 
-2268 RFSFKQRGAAMDRI
+2268 GAA
-2282 TGIPF
+2282 
-2287 APDVK
+2287 A
-2292 AMLNDS
+2292 
-2298 MDFVNGKNLDV
+2298 V
-2309 VGVVQLSKD
+2309 V
-2318 ADAFAVY
+2318 A
-2325 FGKNAKEE
+2325 E
-2333 SKMSANERL
+2333 
-2342 LRDQLLAS
+2342 DQL
-2350 GTFRP
+2350 
-2355 HPSYDW
+2355 
-2361 VMLGPENADSFIL
+2361 E
-2374 NAPADPLKLF
+2374 
-2384 PDYAKNHPN
+2384 
-2393 PKVRGGTKETVAG
+2393 
-2406 TMKKSKIPL
+2406 
-2415 ILK
+2415 

>member
-7 DGLTDQQLADLEL
+7 DGLTDQQIADLEL

-31 GAIAYTPFAQRMN
+31 DAIAYTPFAQRMN
-44 PQPAPAPEPEE
+44 PRPAPAPEPEE

-188 IADGKVTGDR
+188 IADGKMTGNR

-203 IYQAALAEAREAG
+203 IYQAALGEAREAG

-264 AGTYQITDEQ
+264 AESYQITDEQ

-283 SMVVDPLNALPLG
+283 SMAVDPLNAIPLG

-315 PMLGAERVASGL
+315 PLQGAERVASGL

-426 AASSLAGNA
+426 AASNLAGNA

-461 DSGNPEALR
+461 DAGNPEALR

-671 GGVESR
+671 DGVESR

-704 AEMKAMDGGKT
+704 AEMKAMEGGKT
-715 MDNIVADR
+715 MDDIVADR

-760 VAETFASE
+760 IAETFASE

-773 FRAIRRDAMFPRLAE
+773 FRAIRRDALFPRLAE

-1006 RAIQRETVPLGWQV
+1006 RAIQRETVPFGWQV

-1039 TMKAINRGELSIFN
+1039 TMKAINKGDLGLFN

-1060 TDLKI
+1060 ADLKTY
-1065 RLANHREGRPGE
+1065 LANHRNGRPGE
-1077 AGIGQA
+1077 MTIGQQ
-1083 KRDILN
+1083 KRDMLN

-1095 TAVQRAANPLYAE
+1095 TAVQRTANPLYSD
-1108 LNPRGSLRTWRVDR
+1108 LNPRGSIRTWRVDR

-1137 YDKENNNRM
+1137 YDKVNNNRM
-1146 PSALPQTGMAMPDV
+1146 PSALPQAGMAMPDTPANLSTDQILRELEENQGYLGLSTLGMREGRPV
-1160 AVVPERFTGTGQEPN
+1160 KGG
-1175 RQSRFAQPPP
+1175 AQQTRKLLKRNT
-1185 FFARF
+1185 ALNEELKR
-1190 PIESYERGGKFFDA
+1190 RGGP
-1204 QSGDDLT
+1204 QEES
-1211 GRSYGAG
+1211 
-1218 FIDVSSGKPRLFVD
+1218 DVERV
-1232 GDPAAQPAKSG
+1232 
-1243 RTYRTNLF
+1243 
-1251 KQKAGW
+1251 
-1257 KWISD
+1257 
-1262 NAPATSTIVS
+1262 
-1272 VEGGGQHVYALR
+1272 LR
-1284 ADFEGGVDLARYSDR
+1284 
-1299 PSEPRLRPTARGELS
+1299 
-1314 LGNEVGRISIRGKE
+1314 
-1328 HPVYDGAR
+1328 
-1336 ISQPAA
+1336 Q
-1342 ARGQAMPDISE
+1342 RGQAMPDILD
-1353 APPFYL
+1353 APPFFL

-1366 AKVQGK
+1366 AKIQGK
-1372 AATVDQIKAILTNP
+1372 AATPDQVKAILTNP

-1405 RLAKENNGKVPKEAL
+1405 RLAKENNGKVPKDAL

-1426 DGAVRLEEVT
+1426 DGAVRFEEVT
-1436 MGGAKK
+1436 
-1442 QWTQAD
+1442 
-1448 IDQLEREAQRSRDFS
+1448 LRESGTKRNLAN
-1463 AYERAVLE
+1463 EE
-1471 YEDQQLGSDAN
+1471 QLGRLGYSSEVSEDGLVMAFMDLN
-1482 NTGNQTQYAQW
+1482 DPGDMMSAAEMRQFGLPAEAVRLADTIERSFYGSKGSARYGSY
-1493 QLDGGENYREVVLA
+1493 QLSGGENYREVVLA

-1517 LREATIKFNASD
+1517 LREATNKFNASD

-1555 MSSHFQDVPNYIA
+1555 MSSHFQDVPNYVA

-1594 QQGREKGYRED
+1594 QEGREKGYKGDANPE
-1605 LNKNRLNELV
+1605 
-1615 RKESSR
+1615 
-1621 GITKSEQQEL
+1621 
-1631 SDLLRQRDALAGG
+1631 RDALQAKYDEATAKRNAARDALSNAIMKGAETG
-1644 VPDAPFRTSWPL
+1644 KFLSDAAERKLTQDLQNAQMNMETALGELRRTSSGQIPDAPFRTSWPL

-1675 WTTGETQAARY
+1675 WTDGVTQVDRY
-1686 DKQIADNLDAVEV
+1686 TEALRQRVKSIEWTREDGLTVVDVQPQQGKRIYLPV
-1699 TKDKDGQSYYVFG
+1699 KDGKIYRTADQQSL
-1712 YKGEKRVID
+1712 
-1721 SGAVGQ
+1721 VG
-1727 EKLADL
+1727 KDL
-1733 IGKEM
+1733 SEVIGKE
-1738 ATKAI
+1738 ASAKVNEAAS
-1743 EGKQEKMRFSGSA
+1743 GKLTGEN
-1756 LTIGGKG
+1756 LTIGGEG
-1763 MEGFYDQIVLKDVAK
+1763 MKGFYDNMVPKEVAK
-1778 YVKQWGAQVEKSGI
+1778 YVKQWGAQVEKGRVDAGFKDEGGGETMTSRPK
-1792 TVLGPLDDLRFDVV
+1792 TVGRSNMGWSVILDDGTFWGAWSREEDAVRGLKLWQDRYD
-1806 GPDNRAITAFETMDK
+1806 GRS
-1821 AKAAAKKAG
+1821 G
-1830 QGYIVRENPPKEQT
+1830 QT
-1844 KIWRVNITPQMRDG
+1844 IWRVNITPQMREG
-1858 IQKAGQ
+1858 IKKAGQ
-1864 ALFMPDVD
+1864 ALFV
-1872 YPIKGFHGGPKGI
+1872 GG
-1885 QRLKASSPWSRQKD
+1885 
-1899 GKDGVIYISTDEA
+1899 
-1912 GAEYYADLRDDGRV
+1912 
-1926 YDVAARA
+1926 VAA
-1933 SNPYYTS
+1933 
-1940 DQDLLIDPSPEDVR
+1940 
-1954 RLKSLGHDA
+1954 
-1963 IFPVDPQSTLRA
+1963 
-1975 FFNDDQVV
+1975 VV
-1983 IRTPAR
+1983 
-1989 GQAMPDVVHD
+1989 
-1999 DNYTLPPQVPDRGF
+1999 
-2013 YIIGTKPTAD
+2013 
-2023 GRVLE
+2023 
-2028 YHVDPRTTM
+2028 
-2037 QPRVAGIDSISG
+2037 
-2049 EQVAMLEADR
+2049 
-2059 HNTRGDNM
+2059 
-2067 GGPLHPFL
+2067 
-2075 INNQTVVYLPDGRGY
+2075 
-2090 KPVWANMNSGFVTRA
+2090 
-2105 KNIVKNTTAGHALI
+2105 
-2119 QIMKENAHRSNRK
+2119 
-2132 FVMDVTAEIDARRAS
+2132 AE
-2147 MSDDQADFLH
+2147 
-2157 VLLEL
+2157 
-2162 GAINP
+2162 
-2167 QGRINQAYSRVER
+2167 
-2180 LSKEVLKKEAE
+2180 
-2191 LSELAEAEKQ
+2191 
-2201 YNATFAKYRPMAEFL
+2201 
-2216 SRLSPLKS
+2216 
-2224 HSTRGRMKEFQGE
+2224 
-2237 FGSLVS
+2237 
-2243 KYRNEPWYSAMSS
+2243 
-2256 KYRNTKFVDEAA
+2256 
-2268 RFSFKQRGAAMDRI
+2268 
-2282 TGIPF
+2282 
-2287 APDVK
+2287 
-2292 AMLNDS
+2292 
-2298 MDFVNGKNLDV
+2298 
-2309 VGVVQLSKD
+2309 
-2318 ADAFAVY
+2318 
-2325 FGKNAKEE
+2325 
-2333 SKMSANERL
+2333 
-2342 LRDQLLAS
+2342 DQL
-2350 GTFRP
+2350 
-2355 HPSYDW
+2355 
-2361 VMLGPENADSFIL
+2361 EQ
-2374 NAPADPLKLF
+2374 
-2384 PDYAKNHPN
+2384 
-2393 PKVRGGTKETVAG
+2393 
-2406 TMKKSKIPL
+2406 
-2415 ILK
+2415 

>member
-7 DGLTDQQLADLEL
+7 DGLTDQQIADLEL

-31 GAIAYTPFAQRMN
+31 DAIAYTPFAQRMN
-44 PQPAPAPEPEE
+44 PRPAPAPEPEE

-188 IADGKVTGDR
+188 IADGKMTGNR

-203 IYQAALAEAREAG
+203 IYQAALGEAREAG

-264 AGTYQITDEQ
+264 AESYQITDEQ

-283 SMVVDPLNALPLG
+283 SMAVDPLNAIPLG

-315 PMLGAERVASGL
+315 PLQGAERVASGL

-426 AASSLAGNA
+426 AASNLAGNA

-461 DSGNPEALR
+461 DAGNPEALR

-671 GGVESR
+671 DGVESR

-704 AEMKAMDGGKT
+704 AEMKAMEGGKT
-715 MDNIVADR
+715 MDDIVADR

-760 VAETFASE
+760 IAETFASE

-773 FRAIRRDAMFPRLAE
+773 FRAIRRDALFPRLAE

-879 RDEGRGVL
+879 RDEGNGVL

-950 VLPPQFDF
+950 VLPQ
-958 FTNFPKHV
+958 
-966 REFARSM
+966 
-973 EQSRAEGGSWDIDY
+973 
-987 NAIGTGASGRYRVT
+987 AI
-1001 NLGNV
+1001 
-1006 RAIQRETVPLGWQV
+1006 
-1020 TKANHLLAVA
+1020 
-1030 IDLNAFRAA
+1030 
-1039 TMKAINRGELSIFN
+1039 
-1053 NDMRQVE
+1053 
-1060 TDLKI
+1060 
-1065 RLANHREGRPGE
+1065 
-1077 AGIGQA
+1077 
-1083 KRDILN
+1083 
-1089 GLIGTG
+1089 
-1095 TAVQRAANPLYAE
+1095 
-1108 LNPRGSLRTWRVDR
+1108 
-1122 LNDAKP
+1122 
-1128 TGRTGYFFD
+1128 
-1137 YDKENNNRM
+1137 
-1146 PSALPQTGMAMPDV
+1146 
-1160 AVVPERFTGTGQEPN
+1160 
-1175 RQSRFAQPPP
+1175 
-1185 FFARF
+1185 
-1190 PIESYERGGKFFDA
+1190 
-1204 QSGDDLT
+1204 
-1211 GRSYGAG
+1211 
-1218 FIDVSSGKPRLFVD
+1218 
-1232 GDPAAQPAKSG
+1232 
-1243 RTYRTNLF
+1243 
-1251 KQKAGW
+1251 
-1257 KWISD
+1257 
-1262 NAPATSTIVS
+1262 
-1272 VEGGGQHVYALR
+1272 
-1284 ADFEGGVDLARYSDR
+1284 
-1299 PSEPRLRPTARGELS
+1299 
-1314 LGNEVGRISIRGKE
+1314 
-1328 HPVYDGAR
+1328 
-1336 ISQPAA
+1336 
-1342 ARGQAMPDISE
+1342 
-1353 APPFYL
+1353 
-1359 KSSQALD
+1359 
-1366 AKVQGK
+1366 
-1372 AATVDQIKAILTNP
+1372 
-1386 QNGIKAEELKWTGV
+1386 
-1400 MQEVE
+1400 
-1405 RLAKENNGKVPKEAL
+1405 
-1420 LRYLAE
+1420 
-1426 DGAVRLEEVT
+1426 
-1436 MGGAKK
+1436 
-1442 QWTQAD
+1442 
-1448 IDQLEREAQRSRDFS
+1448 
-1463 AYERAVLE
+1463 
-1471 YEDQQLGSDAN
+1471 
-1482 NTGNQTQYAQW
+1482 
-1493 QLDGGENYREVVLA
+1493 
-1507 IPPKETLKQA
+1507 
-1517 LREATIKFNASD
+1517 
-1529 SPTERAA
+1529 
-1536 SESQIAAIESAMG
+1536 
-1549 MRPKEW
+1549 
-1555 MSSHFQDVPNYIA
+1555 
-1568 HMRLNERVDAKG
+1568 
-1580 KQGLFIE
+1580 
-1587 ELQSDRH
+1587 
-1594 QQGREKGYRED
+1594 
-1605 LNKNRLNELV
+1605 
-1615 RKESSR
+1615 
-1621 GITKSEQQEL
+1621 
-1631 SDLLRQRDALAGG
+1631 
-1644 VPDAPFRTSWPL
+1644 
-1656 QLFKRALRDAVAD
+1656 
-1669 GKEWIG
+1669 
-1675 WTTGETQAARY
+1675 
-1686 DKQIADNLDAVEV
+1686 
-1699 TKDKDGQSYYVFG
+1699 
-1712 YKGEKRVID
+1712 
-1721 SGAVGQ
+1721 
-1727 EKLADL
+1727 
-1733 IGKEM
+1733 
-1738 ATKAI
+1738 
-1743 EGKQEKMRFSGSA
+1743 
-1756 LTIGGKG
+1756 
-1763 MEGFYDQIVLKDVAK
+1763 
-1778 YVKQWGAQVEKSGI
+1778 
-1792 TVLGPLDDLRFDVV
+1792 
-1806 GPDNRAITAFETMDK
+1806 
-1821 AKAAAKKAG
+1821 
-1830 QGYIVRENPPKEQT
+1830 
-1844 KIWRVNITPQMRDG
+1844 
-1858 IQKAGQ
+1858 
-1864 ALFMPDVD
+1864 
-1872 YPIKGFHGGPKGI
+1872 
-1885 QRLKASSPWSRQKD
+1885 
-1899 GKDGVIYISTDEA
+1899 
-1912 GAEYYADLRDDGRV
+1912 
-1926 YDVAARA
+1926 
-1933 SNPYYTS
+1933 
-1940 DQDLLIDPSPEDVR
+1940 
-1954 RLKSLGHDA
+1954 
-1963 IFPVDPQSTLRA
+1963 
-1975 FFNDDQVV
+1975 
-1983 IRTPAR
+1983 
-1989 GQAMPDVVHD
+1989 
-1999 DNYTLPPQVPDRGF
+1999 
-2013 YIIGTKPTAD
+2013 
-2023 GRVLE
+2023 
-2028 YHVDPRTTM
+2028 
-2037 QPRVAGIDSISG
+2037 
-2049 EQVAMLEADR
+2049 
-2059 HNTRGDNM
+2059 
-2067 GGPLHPFL
+2067 
-2075 INNQTVVYLPDGRGY
+2075 
-2090 KPVWANMNSGFVTRA
+2090 
-2105 KNIVKNTTAGHALI
+2105 
-2119 QIMKENAHRSNRK
+2119 
-2132 FVMDVTAEIDARRAS
+2132 
-2147 MSDDQADFLH
+2147 
-2157 VLLEL
+2157 
-2162 GAINP
+2162 
-2167 QGRINQAYSRVER
+2167 
-2180 LSKEVLKKEAE
+2180 
-2191 LSELAEAEKQ
+2191 
-2201 YNATFAKYRPMAEFL
+2201 
-2216 SRLSPLKS
+2216 
-2224 HSTRGRMKEFQGE
+2224 
-2237 FGSLVS
+2237 
-2243 KYRNEPWYSAMSS
+2243 
-2256 KYRNTKFVDEAA
+2256 
-2268 RFSFKQRGAAMDRI
+2268 
-2282 TGIPF
+2282 
-2287 APDVK
+2287 
-2292 AMLNDS
+2292 
-2298 MDFVNGKNLDV
+2298 
-2309 VGVVQLSKD
+2309 
-2318 ADAFAVY
+2318 
-2325 FGKNAKEE
+2325 
-2333 SKMSANERL
+2333 
-2342 LRDQLLAS
+2342 
-2350 GTFRP
+2350 
-2355 HPSYDW
+2355 
-2361 VMLGPENADSFIL
+2361 
-2374 NAPADPLKLF
+2374 
-2384 PDYAKNHPN
+2384 
-2393 PKVRGGTKETVAG
+2393 
-2406 TMKKSKIPL
+2406 
-2415 ILK
+2415 

>member
-7 DGLTDQQLADLEL
+7 DGLTDQQIADLEL

-31 GAIAYTPFAQRMN
+31 DTIAYTPFAQRMN
-44 PQPAPAPEPEE
+44 PQPASAPEPEE

-68 EENYRRMD
+68 EENYRRID

-188 IADGKVTGDR
+188 IADGKMTGNR

-203 IYQAALAEAREAG
+203 IYQAALGEAREAG

-252 KTGEGQMSVPTS
+252 RTGEGQMSVPTS

-315 PMLGAERVASGL
+315 PLQGAERVASGL

-435 AVPERYRKFFTGY
+435 AVPKRYRKFFTGY

-461 DSGNPEALR
+461 ESGNPEALR
-470 RGARFADRM
+470 RMSRFADRM
-479 GATQVARAADDAV
+479 GATQVARAADDVV

-630 GKTATE
+630 GKTATD

-671 GGVESR
+671 GGVEAR

-686 DADLRQGVTGEAP
+686 DADLRQGATGEAP
-699 TVLTD
+699 TVLTE

-715 MDNIVADR
+715 MDDIVAER

-760 VAETFASE
+760 IAETFASE

-773 FRAIRRDAMFPRLAE
+773 FRAIRRDALFPRLAE

-879 RDEGRGVL
+879 RDEGNGVL
-887 ENDFLFQKPDGTYS
+887 ENDFMVQRPDGTYTM
-901 LKPQKIITATEN
+901 KAQKTVNLTEN

-950 VLPPQFDF
+950 VLPKQFDF

-966 REFARSM
+966 REFARDIGHGAKPR
-973 EQSRAEGGSWDIDY
+973 EDGGSWDIDY
-987 NAIGTGASGRYRVT
+987 NAIGTGASGRYRVI
-1001 NLGNV
+1001 NLGNT
-1006 RAIQRETVPLGWQV
+1006 RAVQRETVPLRLDHIESQPP
-1020 TKANHLLAVA
+1020 A
-1030 IDLNAFRAA
+1030 R
-1039 TMKAINRGELSIFN
+1039 
-1053 NDMRQVE
+1053 
-1060 TDLKI
+1060 
-1065 RLANHREGRPGE
+1065 RLARPQRLPRVRHEGDQQGRPRALQQRHAAGGGRPQDLPGQPPQRTPRRGDHRPAE
-1077 AGIGQA
+1077 AGHA
-1083 KRDILN
+1083 
-1089 GLIGTG
+1089 
-1095 TAVQRAANPLYAE
+1095 QRSHRHRHRSAAH
-1108 LNPRGSLRTWRVDR
+1108 G
-1122 LNDAKP
+1122 
-1128 TGRTGYFFD
+1128 
-1137 YDKENNNRM
+1137 
-1146 PSALPQTGMAMPDV
+1146 
-1160 AVVPERFTGTGQEPN
+1160 
-1175 RQSRFAQPPP
+1175 
-1185 FFARF
+1185 
-1190 PIESYERGGKFFDA
+1190 
-1204 QSGDDLT
+1204 
-1211 GRSYGAG
+1211 
-1218 FIDVSSGKPRLFVD
+1218 
-1232 GDPAAQPAKSG
+1232 QPAVLG
-1243 RTYRTNLF
+1243 P
-1251 KQKAGW
+1251 Q
-1257 KWISD
+1257 
-1262 NAPATSTIVS
+1262 PAR
-1272 VEGGGQHVYALR
+1272 QHPH
-1284 ADFEGGVDLARYSDR
+1284 LARGPAQRCQAHR
-1299 PSEPRLRPTARGELS
+1299 PHRVLLRLRQDQQQPHAQRPPADWHGDAGYTRQPLHRPDPPRARREPRLPRALDPGHARGASGE
-1314 LGNEVGRISIRGKE
+1314 GRRN
-1328 HPVYDGAR
+1328 GAR
-1336 ISQPAA
+1336 
-1342 ARGQAMPDISE
+1342 
-1353 APPFYL
+1353 PFWRHGR
-1359 KSSQALD
+1359 QR
-1366 AKVQGK
+1366 
-1372 AATVDQIKAILTNP
+1372 
-1386 QNGIKAEELKWTGV
+1386 W
-1400 MQEVE
+1400 
-1405 RLAKENNGKVPKEAL
+1405 RLA
-1420 LRYLAE
+1420 RRQ
-1426 DGAVRLEEVT
+1426 DDMVR
-1436 MGGAKK
+1436 
-1442 QWTQAD
+1442 
-1448 IDQLEREAQRSRDFS
+1448 R
-1463 AYERAVLE
+1463 
-1471 YEDQQLGSDAN
+1471 
-1482 NTGNQTQYAQW
+1482 
-1493 QLDGGENYREVVLA
+1493 
-1507 IPPKETLKQA
+1507 
-1517 LREATIKFNASD
+1517 
-1529 SPTERAA
+1529 
-1536 SESQIAAIESAMG
+1536 
-1549 MRPKEW
+1549 
-1555 MSSHFQDVPNYIA
+1555 
-1568 HMRLNERVDAKG
+1568 
-1580 KQGLFIE
+1580 
-1587 ELQSDRH
+1587 
-1594 QQGREKGYRED
+1594 
-1605 LNKNRLNELV
+1605 
-1615 RKESSR
+1615 
-1621 GITKSEQQEL
+1621 
-1631 SDLLRQRDALAGG
+1631 
-1644 VPDAPFRTSWPL
+1644 
-1656 QLFKRALRDAVAD
+1656 
-1669 GKEWIG
+1669 
-1675 WTTGETQAARY
+1675 
-1686 DKQIADNLDAVEV
+1686 
-1699 TKDKDGQSYYVFG
+1699 KDGRQ
-1712 YKGEKRVID
+1712 
-1721 SGAVGQ
+1721 
-1727 EKLADL
+1727 
-1733 IGKEM
+1733 
-1738 ATKAI
+1738 
-1743 EGKQEKMRFSGSA
+1743 
-1756 LTIGGKG
+1756 
-1763 MEGFYDQIVLKDVAK
+1763 
-1778 YVKQWGAQVEKSGI
+1778 
-1792 TVLGPLDDLRFDVV
+1792 
-1806 GPDNRAITAFETMDK
+1806 
-1821 AKAAAKKAG
+1821 
-1830 QGYIVRENPPKEQT
+1830 
-1844 KIWRVNITPQMRDG
+1844 
-1858 IQKAGQ
+1858 
-1864 ALFMPDVD
+1864 
-1872 YPIKGFHGGPKGI
+1872 
-1885 QRLKASSPWSRQKD
+1885 QRL
-1899 GKDGVIYISTDEA
+1899 
-1912 GAEYYADLRDDGRV
+1912 
-1926 YDVAARA
+1926 
-1933 SNPYYTS
+1933 
-1940 DQDLLIDPSPEDVR
+1940 
-1954 RLKSLGHDA
+1954 
-1963 IFPVDPQSTLRA
+1963 PV
-1975 FFNDDQVV
+1975 
-1983 IRTPAR
+1983 
-1989 GQAMPDVVHD
+1989 H
-1999 DNYTLPPQVPDRGF
+1999 
-2013 YIIGTKPTAD
+2013 
-2023 GRVLE
+2023 
-2028 YHVDPRTTM
+2028 
-2037 QPRVAGIDSISG
+2037 
-2049 EQVAMLEADR
+2049 
-2059 HNTRGDNM
+2059 
-2067 GGPLHPFL
+2067 
-2075 INNQTVVYLPDGRGY
+2075 
-2090 KPVWANMNSGFVTRA
+2090 
-2105 KNIVKNTTAGHALI
+2105 
-2119 QIMKENAHRSNRK
+2119 
-2132 FVMDVTAEIDARRAS
+2132 
-2147 MSDDQADFLH
+2147 
-2157 VLLEL
+2157 
-2162 GAINP
+2162 
-2167 QGRINQAYSRVER
+2167 
-2180 LSKEVLKKEAE
+2180 
-2191 LSELAEAEKQ
+2191 
-2201 YNATFAKYRPMAEFL
+2201 
-2216 SRLSPLKS
+2216 
-2224 HSTRGRMKEFQGE
+2224 
-2237 FGSLVS
+2237 
-2243 KYRNEPWYSAMSS
+2243 
-2256 KYRNTKFVDEAA
+2256 
-2268 RFSFKQRGAAMDRI
+2268 
-2282 TGIPF
+2282 
-2287 APDVK
+2287 
-2292 AMLNDS
+2292 
-2298 MDFVNGKNLDV
+2298 
-2309 VGVVQLSKD
+2309 
-2318 ADAFAVY
+2318 
-2325 FGKNAKEE
+2325 
-2333 SKMSANERL
+2333 
-2342 LRDQLLAS
+2342 
-2350 GTFRP
+2350 
-2355 HPSYDW
+2355 
-2361 VMLGPENADSFIL
+2361 
-2374 NAPADPLKLF
+2374 
-2384 PDYAKNHPN
+2384 
-2393 PKVRGGTKETVAG
+2393 
-2406 TMKKSKIPL
+2406 
-2415 ILK
+2415 